1 MPDDRTTHAEAIMPK
16 SIEEWIKEG
25 EELYSAALNEYH
37 ALEHQLEQIEQHIA
51 HKQAE
56 VNRIASVI
64 GKAPI
69 EQNRRLTA
77 QLVSDHGPN
86 SVPNSPATIARAL
99 SGRGL
104 NR

>member
-1 MPDDRTTHAEAIMPK
+1 MSK
-16 SIEEWIKEG
+16 SIEDWIKEG
-25 EELYSAALNEYH
+25 EELYSGAMNEYRGI
-37 ALEHQLEQIEQHIA
+37 EQQLEQLEQQLA
-51 HKQAE
+51 AKQLE
-56 VNRIASVI
+56 VNRIAAVI
-64 GKAPI
+64 GKPPI